1 MSQLINDTG
10 FVPETWHAGFVSI
23 ENTTRHKGVH
33 LASDTDPNDLDQFL
47 NSPAIRIEFPGS
59 HDGRGFTLARL
70 LRLRGYQGRLRAYG
84 ALIADQYAMA
94 RRSGFDEVEIHDDL
108 AARQPQEQWLF
119 RSNWRDHD
127 YQSQLKAPVK
137 SQQSPL

>member
-1 MSQLINDTG
+1 MSQLIDDTG
-10 FVPETWHAGFVSI
+10 FVPETWRPGFATVDIWS
-23 ENTTRHKGVH
+23 TGLGVH
-33 LASDTDPNDLDQFL
+33 LTSDTDPNDLDQFL
-47 NSPAIRIEFPGS
+47 NAPAIRFDFPTS

-127 YQSQLKAPVK
+127 YQSRLKAPVK